1 MENRK
6 LDIRNQ
12 KPENVKYLI
21 GNWKS
26 DTRTQ
31 EMEHKKL
38 ETRNWKMKN

>member
-12 KPENVKYLI
+12 KLENGKQKI

-31 EMEHKKL
+31 EMENKKQ